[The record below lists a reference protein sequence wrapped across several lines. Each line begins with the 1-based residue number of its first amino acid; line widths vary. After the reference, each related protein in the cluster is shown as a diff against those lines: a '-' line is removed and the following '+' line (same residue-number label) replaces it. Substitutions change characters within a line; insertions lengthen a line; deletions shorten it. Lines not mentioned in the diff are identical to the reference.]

1 MKKSSLLLATT
12 LLTAAFGATAIAAT
26 APAAAP
32 AAPAAP
38 AAAATVAPPTFGAP
52 ISGQCVLDEQD
63 AMANSAMGKAAI
75 ARLGQ
80 LKATVDSELQAT
92 NTALETE
99 GNQLAQSQPTAATP
113 AATKQAWD
121 AKAQAWGKKRDAFQ
135 TKVQQRQ
142 QEMQLTQQSVMS
154 YIFQK
159 MIPSINA
166 VVTQRSCATVVS
178 ADALLHY
185 DSSATNNGQET
196 QTSFT
201 YVNPAMDIT
210 NQVVQKMDASGE
222 TLPPFERANLDR
234 QGAPAGA
241 AGAAPAAP
249 AAKPAAKK

>member
-1 MKKSSLLLATT
+1 MKKSPLLLATA
-12 LLTAAFGATAIAAT
+12 LLAIAAGAQA

-32 AAPAAP
+32 APAAAAP
-38 AAAATVAPPTFGAP
+38 AAAAPAAPTFGAP
-52 ISGQCVLDEQD
+52 IAGQCVLDEQE
-63 AMANSAMGKAAI
+63 AMADSALGKAAI

-80 LKATVDSELQAT
+80 LKSVVDSELQT
-92 NTALETE
+92 TSTSLETE
-99 GNQLAQSQPTAATP
+99 GRQLASTQPTAATP
-113 AATKQAWD
+113 AATKAAWD

-135 TKVQQRQ
+135 AKVQQRQ

-178 ADALLHY
+178 AESLLHY
-185 DSSATNNGQET
+185 DSTATNNGQET

-210 NQVVQKMDASGE
+210 NAVVQKMDASGE
-222 TLPPFERANLDR
+222 TLPPFERANLDQQ

-241 AGAAPAAP
+241 AAPAAT
-249 AAKPAAKK
+249 KPAAPKK